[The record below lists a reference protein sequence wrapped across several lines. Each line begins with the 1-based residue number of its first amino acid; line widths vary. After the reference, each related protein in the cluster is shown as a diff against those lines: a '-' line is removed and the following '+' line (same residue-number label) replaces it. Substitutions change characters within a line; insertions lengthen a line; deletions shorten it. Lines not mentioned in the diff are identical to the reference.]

1 MDLLLGIDVGTT
13 NWKAAVFDCRGRL
26 LSIHRAPN
34 IVQYQPYGM
43 GYYDVEVLW
52 GTISGLIRQ
61 TLSDVQNTGTIGA
74 VAVTGMAEAV
84 VPIDGRGDPAGPVIP
99 WFDTRSF
106 EEAEF
111 IRRQVGE
118 QRVFEITGLECNPIF
133 SLPKILWTKA
143 HATDIYKKAIKW
155 LPIVDYVN
163 FRLSGKYVT
172 DYTEA
177 CRTLLFDIRTNWWSE
192 EMLTLSEI
200 DVEMLPELRQSASVI
215 GTITPHASMD
225 TGLPEGVPVVLGGHD
240 HLCGSLA
247 AGLLRGNRV
256 LDSSGTA
263 ESVIGLSEPDQKL
276 PEKFEGL
283 RIGRYF
289 DPRRFVTWGGIIS
302 SGRSMDWGIEKF
314 ASLEGWG
321 IKGSAIDYDTVDA
334 GINEAPAGCR
344 GLLYLSHLRGAG
356 APYWNP
362 YSRGALVGLRD
373 THTQAECMRA
383 VMEGLC
389 MEARIIIEVTQS
401 VFGSPIST
409 LNTVGGGA
417 RSAVWQQIKAD
428 ITGREIEI
436 PEVEEATPM
445 GAALLAG
452 IGVGIFADEADASR
466 RTYQVRKLY
475 QPDPERKAMY
485 DEVYAIY
492 RQLYPALL
500 EINKALTGMHRGL

>member
-1 MDLLLGIDVGTT
+1 L
-13 NWKAAVFDCRGRL
+13 K
-26 LSIHRAPN
+26 
-34 IVQYQPYGM
+34 
-43 GYYDVEVLW
+43 
-52 GTISGLIRQ
+52 
-61 TLSDVQNTGTIGA
+61 NTGTIAA

-84 VPIDGRGDPAGPVIP
+84 VPIDSRGDPAGPVIP

-106 EEAEF
+106 EEADF
-111 IRRQVGE
+111 VRRQVGE
-118 QRVFEITGLECNPIF
+118 QRVFEMTGLECNPTF

-143 HATDIYKKAIKW
+143 HAPDIYKKAVKW

-163 FRLSGKYVT
+163 FRLSGKHVT

-177 CRTLLFDIRTNWWSE
+177 CRTLLFDIRSNWWSE
-192 EMLTLSEI
+192 EMLALSEI
-200 DVEMLPELRQSASVI
+200 DMGVLPELRQSTSVI
-215 GTITPHASMD
+215 GTITPQASME
-225 TGLPEGVPVVLGGHD
+225 TALPEGVSVVLGGHD

-263 ESVIGLSEPDQKL
+263 ESIIGLSDLDQKL

-302 SGRSMDWGIEKF
+302 SGRSMDWGIETF

-321 IKGSAIDYDTVDA
+321 VKGSAIDYDTVDA
-334 GINEAPAGCR
+334 AIGEAPAGCR

-362 YSRGALVGLRD
+362 HSRGALVGLRD

-389 MEARIIIEVTQS
+389 MEARIIIELTQS
-401 VFGSPIST
+401 VFGSTIRT
-409 LNTVGGGA
+409 LSTVGGGA
-417 RSAVWQQIKAD
+417 CSAVWQQIKAD

-436 PEVEEATPM
+436 PEVQEATLM

-452 IGVGIFADEADASR
+452 IGVGIFADEADASK
-466 RTYQVRKLY
+466 RTYQIRKKY
-475 QPDPERKAMY
+475 QPNPDRKATY
-485 DEVYAIY
+485 DEIYAVY

-500 EINKALTGMHRGL
+500 DINAAVTEMNRGR